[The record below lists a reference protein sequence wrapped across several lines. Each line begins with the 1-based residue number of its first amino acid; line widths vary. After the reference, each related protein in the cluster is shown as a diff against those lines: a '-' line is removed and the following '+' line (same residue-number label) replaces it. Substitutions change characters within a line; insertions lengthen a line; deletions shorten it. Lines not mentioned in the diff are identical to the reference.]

1 MLIDFKIFKDKD
13 AVFGITKNNY
23 VYNAEI
29 FGFLSKENASQLR
42 IVNVM
47 ISLTDLVW
55 CAKRDIN
62 QLACLKIKIKPKI
75 SRQFR
80 EYGVQFVFWYNNL
93 KVKTLNDSFT
103 ID

>member
-47 ISLTDLVW
+47 ISLTDLV
-55 CAKRDIN
+55 
-62 QLACLKIKIKPKI
+62 
-75 SRQFR
+75 
-80 EYGVQFVFWYNNL
+80 
-93 KVKTLNDSFT
+93 
-103 ID
+103 